1 MQVLHVDALLTDIR
15 LPKANGGEAARVDR
29 KSFLG
34 LPVPY
39 VPGYAKQMQ
48 SVPGEIIISE
58 PYRIWRA

>member
-15 LPKANGGEAARVDR
+15 LPKANGGGAKVDR
-29 KSFLG
+29 KRFLG